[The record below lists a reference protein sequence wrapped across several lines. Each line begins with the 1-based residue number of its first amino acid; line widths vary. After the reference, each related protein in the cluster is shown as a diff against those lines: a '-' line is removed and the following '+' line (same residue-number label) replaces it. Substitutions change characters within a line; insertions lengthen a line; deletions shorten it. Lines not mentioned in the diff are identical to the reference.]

1 MSTAGAGHHSISIN
15 PADDRVIKRF
25 KEDISSGKSW
35 YIALLEAIGRW
46 ESAEEVRGGR
56 LYKYLIDGEAF
67 DWLAL
72 AGRLLDEVGDIVP
85 QDEVA
90 ALLFQ
95 NHPPAKLP
103 AGEFE
108 RLIGADKYRQ
118 VLNFFYGV
126 TAEEALLQ
134 AIEEEVLK
142 ERRSSGLYRH
152 PGDPDEAFRRIY
164 EESLSVLR
172 RRFRKEKGYAGRST
186 DLTELKEFTY
196 WLFKYRLRHSDK
208 DRVGS
213 DTKKA
218 LDWLKKKA
226 AGQTVQI

>member
-1 MSTAGAGHHSISIN
+1 MNSAGTGHQSVSIN
-15 PADDRVIKRF
+15 PADEGAIRHF
-25 KEDISSGKSW
+25 KEDVSSGKNW

-67 DWLAL
+67 DWMAL
-72 AGRLLDEVGDIVP
+72 AGRLLDEAGDIVP
-85 QDEVA
+85 QDEAA
-90 ALLFQ
+90 ALLFR
-95 NHPPAKLP
+95 NHPPAELP

-108 RLIGADKYRQ
+108 RLIGAKKYRQ

-134 AIEEEVLK
+134 TIEEEVLK
-142 ERRSSGLYRH
+142 ERRSVGLSRH
-152 PGDPDEAFRRIY
+152 HGDPDEAFRRIY
-164 EESLSVLR
+164 EESPAVLR
-172 RRFRKEKGYAGRST
+172 RRFRKEKGYAGRSAG
-186 DLTELKEFTY
+186 LTELKEFTY

-213 DTKKA
+213 DTRKA
-218 LDWLKKKA
+218 LDWLKKS
-226 AGQTVQI
+226 G